1 MKAIKISTHGDAT
14 VLKLDEV
21 AIPTPAKGQVLIRLK
36 AAGLNFIDIYMRVG
50 RYTRE
55 LPFIPGLE
63 GAGIVEAIG
72 EGVTEVKPG
81 DRVAYT
87 GNIGSYAEYNVVQ
100 AWQLIPLPDEITF
113 EQGAAFPLQGM
124 TAQYLLHDY
133 YPIKP
138 GTNVLV
144 HAAAGGVGLLVV
156 QWLHHLKA
164 NVIGT
169 VSTEAKAE
177 MVRAAGA
184 NHVINYSDQDFVEE
198 VKKLT
203 NNKGADYIIDGV
215 GKSTFTKDLDAV
227 RIYGQICIFGAA
239 SGVADP
245 FSANILQQ
253 KSITVSGGSL
263 FNCLN
268 TREELLKRAG
278 DVLKGMKEGWLK
290 LKIDH
295 IFSLD
300 EAAKAQQELEGRKT
314 TGKVILKIS

>member
-278 DVLKGMKEGWLK
+278 DVLKGIKEGWLK